1 MPEREFKFAD
11 THDVSLDL
19 RRLCNHEKL
28 DFPLR
33 WEINVAN
40 ASVD

>member
-11 THDVSLDL
+11 TREVSLDL
-19 RRLCNHEKL
+19 RRLCDQEKL

-33 WEINVAN
+33 WEIKVAN
-40 ASVD
+40 ANVD